1 MSRSLALMVWVLVSE
16 TGINICIQIFHSV
29 GVFGFGIVC
38 PELLV
43 NVVTMFSIFRINCFP
58 SDL

>member
-1 MSRSLALMVWVLVSE
+1 MVWVLVSE